1 MLIATIGFLIDVIS
15 KNSFYQE
22 FIQIREKGL
31 IFRFN
36 CCTTV
41 LSYDVISK
49 VEKQENIIITTT
61 DDKKYKMYKSK
72 NDEYI
77 YKLILSNIEKN
88 KESKAN
94 MEE

>member
-1 MLIATIGFLIDVIS
+1 MKYEKQNCTIS
-15 KNSFYQE
+15 KNSFYQA

-36 CCTTV
+36 CCTTF

-49 VEKQENIIITTT
+49 VEKQKNIIITTT
-61 DDKKYKMYKSK
+61 DNEKYKIYRSK

-94 MEE
+94 MED

>member
-1 MLIATIGFLIDVIS
+1 MLLIITIIFLKGVIS

-36 CCTTV
+36 CCTTF

-49 VEKQENIIITTT
+49 VEKQKNIIITTT
-61 DDKKYKMYKSK
+61 ENKKYKIYKSK
-72 NDEYI
+72 NDEYV
-77 YKLILSNIEKN
+77 YKLILSNVGKI
-88 KESKAN
+88 KESKTN
-94 MEE
+94 I